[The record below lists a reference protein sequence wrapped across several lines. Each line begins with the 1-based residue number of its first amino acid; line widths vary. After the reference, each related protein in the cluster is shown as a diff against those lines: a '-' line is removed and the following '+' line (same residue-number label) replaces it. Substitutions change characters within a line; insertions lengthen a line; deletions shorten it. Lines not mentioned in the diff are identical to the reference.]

1 MTAVSGRFL
10 GKAYTSSHNKRGLVM
25 RKASAATT
33 IALGL
38 VLTLLFAPPQA
49 SACGE
54 SLFRVGKGALYRGQ
68 VAPLPARIMMVASND
83 ESRGLAERLV
93 LAGHHVHTVADAS
106 ELAAEL
112 AVEEYDIVLA
122 AFRDRDTV
130 TAQTAA
136 SNTAPVYLPIT
147 LAESEEDLAA
157 QLYDRT
163 LRSRD
168 GFLDFMRAIHRTLKD
183 TRRA

>member
-1 MTAVSGRFL
+1 
-10 GKAYTSSHNKRGLVM
+10 M

-33 IALGL
+33 TTVAL
-38 VLTLLFAPPQA
+38 VFAMLLAPAQA

-83 ESRGLAERLV
+83 ESRGLAERLAA
-93 LAGHHVHTVADAS
+93 AGHHVHTVS
-106 ELAAEL
+106 EPGQLAAEL
-112 AVEEYDIVLA
+112 AVEEYDVVLA
-122 AFRDRDTV
+122 AFSDRDTV
-130 TAQTAA
+130 TTQTAA
-136 SNTAPVYLPIT
+136 SRKTPVYLPIT
-147 LAESEEDLAA
+147 LAESEEELAA
-157 QLYDRT
+157 QLYGRT

-168 GFLDFMRAIHRTLKD
+168 SFLDFMRAIHKTLKD